1 MKTLIDGFI
10 MTVLLC
16 TACFSATNF
25 AQQISPDDKVKAI
38 KEGKKEA
45 EKLLKK
51 GWLNNLE
58 GTTME
63 ASFIKAYE
71 AKYTTDSNGVKYYV
85 PAFGN
90 AFAATKEEAESIAL
104 TKCKNGMFDIM
115 MLYFYMWNMS
125 NDKISDTEKNQV
137 EDALKTTGDK
147 IKEEYSLINYETIAC
162 IYRQDDDRIEFQ
174 LRIIYKQQECK
185 DVAKREIKKVLAS
198 KYQISDERAEQLLT
212 YPK

>member
-1 MKTLIDGFI
+1 MKAFFKKLA
-10 MTVLLC
+10 VLLLL
-16 TACFSATNF
+16 TNSFFTLTTF
-25 AQQISPDDKVKAI
+25 AQQISPEDQQKAL
-38 KEGKKEA
+38 KEA
-45 EKLLKK
+45 TKESEKLQKK

-58 GTTME
+58 GTTIE

-71 AKYTTDSNGVKYYV
+71 AKYTTDANDVKYYV

-115 MLYFYMWNMS
+115 MLYFYMWNTS
-125 NDKISDTEKNQV
+125 NDKISETEKSQV
-137 EDALKTTGDK
+137 EDALKTAGEK
-147 IKEEYSLINYETIAC
+147 IKEEYFLLNYETVAS
-162 IYRQDDDRIEFQ
+162 IYRQEGDQIEFQ

-185 DVAKREIKKVLAS
+185 DVAKREIRKILAS

>member
-1 MKTLIDGFI
+1 MNASIIKTSGIF
-10 MTVLLC
+10 LLV
-16 TACFSATNF
+16 TALFTFHSF
-25 AQQISPDDKVKAI
+25 AQQISPEDQLKALKDAT
-38 KEGKKEA
+38 KES
-45 EKLLKK
+45 EKLQKK

-63 ASFIKAYE
+63 ASFINAYE

-125 NDKISDTEKNQV
+125 NDKISDTEKSQV

-174 LRIIYKQQECK
+174 LRIIFIQQECK

-198 KYQISDERAEQLLT
+198 KYAIGEERGEKLLT